1 MAFPRC
7 HVLKILSPLTCI
19 ATVSLDSLSQMKR
32 QPKGVWGS
40 AAAAYLRASGFPGT
54 PRTADLPQAGWNRRA
69 GEVPLPWAPECQGK
83 SVVRQSTPPESCVL
97 EGQEGQE
104 PAQQPTAGTSESETV
119 TWGSGS
125 QPLTMPELCPAPS
138 LSRPFGSD
146 CVQPWRACRW
156 CLPLLKPWYCRCPHC
171 CLAQQNTA
179 QKSGIHPPHSFF
191 LFSFVSFLLLPLFF
205 NFLLCLG
212 SCFVSSFLFLSLFKL
227 TMEAFCPAL
236 LKTSFH
242 SSSSPRIIY

>member
-1 MAFPRC
+1 MAFPRR

-19 ATVSLDSLSQMKR
+19 ATASLDSLSQMKR

-40 AAAAYLRASGFPGT
+40 AVAAYLRASGFPGT

-69 GEVPLPWAPECQGK
+69 GEVPLPWASECQGK

-97 EGQEGQE
+97 EGQ
-104 PAQQPTAGTSESETV
+104 QPTAGTSESETV
-119 TWGSGS
+119 TWGSGG
-125 QPLTMPELCPAPS
+125 QPQTMPELCSAPS
-138 LSRPFGSD
+138 LSRLFGSD

-156 CLPLLKPWYCRCPHC
+156 CLPLLKPLVLSLPTLLPGH
-171 CLAQQNTA
+171 TA
-179 QKSGIHPPHSFF
+179 QKSGIHSPHYFF

-236 LKTSFH
+236 LRTSFH